1 MNLRFIYLLI
11 FSFNLLS
18 GQVSFRAK
26 VSKKTLGINERLQ
39 IDFLMNEDGD
49 NFTPPSFENFK
60 VVGGP
65 SQSISNS
72 WINGERT
79 YSKTYTY
86 FLAPK
91 KRGSTS
97 IGQAS
102 IEVKG
107 VIYKTSPIEIN
118 VTAAVDVP
126 KDPNDPEY
134 LASESIDLVAEISK
148 TDPYLNEAISVVYK
162 LYIAENTGIRTWN
175 EIDKPRY
182 NDFWSQNIDVKEL
195 KVQEGLYK
203 GENYRFVVLKKTVLF
218 PQKTGEL
225 SLEPLTLDISVEVP
239 SNRRDIFGR
248 RATTTVNRTVT
259 AGNRIIKV
267 KPLPKQGRPE
277 NFSGAVGE
285 FDFKVE
291 SSKKTLTASEAF
303 NLKLEVSGKGNLML
317 FELPEPIL
325 PSSLE
330 IYDPEHSEDIKT
342 SLNGTKGRILDNYTI
357 VTNESGQYPIPP
369 ISFSFFNPK
378 TKRYETIN
386 SEKIIVNASEN
397 PYISKN
403 NVDNISQDNISKIE
417 SKDSKFSSIYT
428 STKLEPIEKDDFFKS
443 VLFWLLFITPLFFIP
458 AIIIYTKIKGKRA
471 MDFEGNKIRKNR
483 KLAKKYLSE
492 AKKNIGNKESFYE
505 DLERALHSYLKAKLK
520 IKTVDLSKDR
530 IKSLLDNNSIS
541 SSNVTVFVK
550 LLESCDFA
558 RYTPLGKSDMIKDYE
573 NASEIIS
580 QIDKQL

>member
-1 MNLRFIYLLI
+1 M
-11 FSFNLLS
+11 S

-49 NFTPPSFENFK
+49 NFKPPSFENFK

-91 KRGSTS
+91 KRGSAN

-203 GENYRFVVLKKTVLF
+203 GENYRFVVLKKTILF

-259 AGNRIIKV
+259 AGNRNIKV

-378 TKRYETIN
+378 TKRYKTIN
-386 SEKIIVNASEN
+386 SEKIIINASEN
-397 PYISKN
+397 PSVSKN
-403 NVDNISQDNISKIE
+403 NVDNISKIE

-443 VLFWLLFITPLFFIP
+443 ALFWLLFITPLFFIP
-458 AIIIYTKIKGKRA
+458 ALIIYTKIKGKRA

-492 AKKNIGNKESFYE
+492 ARKNIGNKESFYE
-505 DLERALHSYLKAKLK
+505 ALERALHSYLKAKLK

-541 SSNVTVFVK
+541 SSNITVFVK

-558 RYTPLGKSDMIKDYE
+558 RYTPLDKSDMIKDYE

>member
-1 MNLRFIYLLI
+1 MNLRLIYLLI

-91 KRGSTS
+91 KRGSTI

-259 AGNRIIKV
+259 AGNRNIEV

-285 FDFKVE
+285 FDFEVE

-386 SEKIIVNASEN
+386 SEKIIINASEN
-397 PYISKN
+397 PYVSKN
-403 NVDNISQDNISKIE
+403 NVDNISKIE

-428 STKLEPIEKDDFFKS
+428 STKLGPIEKDNFFKS
-443 VLFWLLFITPLFFIP
+443 ALFWLLFITPLFFIP
-458 AIIIYTKIKGKRA
+458 AIIIYTKIKGKRG

-505 DLERALHSYLKAKLK
+505 ALERALHSYLKAKLK

-530 IKSLLDNNSIS
+530 IKSLLDSNSIS
-541 SSNVTVFVK
+541 SSIVTVFVK

-558 RYTPLGKSDMIKDYE
+558 RYTPLDKSDMIKDYE
-573 NASEIIS
+573 TASEIIS

>member
-1 MNLRFIYLLI
+1 M
-11 FSFNLLS
+11 S

-49 NFTPPSFENFK
+49 NFTPPSFEKFK

-91 KRGSTS
+91 KRGSTN

-259 AGNRIIKV
+259 AGNRNIEV

-285 FDFKVE
+285 FDFEVE

-386 SEKIIVNASEN
+386 SEKIIINASEN
-397 PYISKN
+397 PYVSKN
-403 NVDNISQDNISKIE
+403 NVDNISKIE

-428 STKLEPIEKDDFFKS
+428 STKLGPIEKDNFFKS
-443 VLFWLLFITPLFFIP
+443 ALFWLLFITPLFFIP
-458 AIIIYTKIKGKRA
+458 AIIIYTKIKGKRG

-505 DLERALHSYLKAKLK
+505 ALERALHSYLKAKLK

-541 SSNVTVFVK
+541 SSIVTVFVK

-558 RYTPLGKSDMIKDYE
+558 RYTPLDKSDMIKDYE
-573 NASEIIS
+573 TASEIIS

>member
-1 MNLRFIYLLI
+1 M
-11 FSFNLLS
+11 LS

-91 KRGSTS
+91 KRGSTN

-107 VIYKTSPIEIN
+107 IIYKTSPIEIN

-259 AGNRIIKV
+259 AGNRNIKV

-291 SSKKTLTASEAF
+291 PSKKTLTASEAF

-386 SEKIIVNASEN
+386 SEKIIINASEN
-397 PYISKN
+397 PYVSKN

-505 DLERALHSYLKAKLK
+505 ALERALHSYLKAKLK
-520 IKTVDLSKDR
+520 IKTVDLNKDR

-558 RYTPLGKSDMIKDYE
+558 RYTPLGESDMIKDYE

>member
-1 MNLRFIYLLI
+1 M
-11 FSFNLLS
+11 LS

-86 FLAPK
+86 FLSPK
-91 KRGSTS
+91 KRGLTN

-259 AGNRIIKV
+259 AGNRNIKV

-342 SLNGTKGRILDNYTI
+342 SLNGTRGRILDNYTV

-386 SEKIIVNASEN
+386 SEKIIINASEN
-397 PYISKN
+397 PYVSKN

-428 STKLEPIEKDDFFKS
+428 STKLEEIEKDDFFKS

-492 AKKNIGNKESFYE
+492 AKKNTGNKESFYE
-505 DLERALHSYLKAKLK
+505 ALERALHSYLKAKLK

-530 IKSLLDNNSIS
+530 IKSLLDNSSIS

-558 RYTPLGKSDMIKDYE
+558 RYTPLDKSDMIKDYE

>member
-1 MNLRFIYLLI
+1 
-11 FSFNLLS
+11 
-18 GQVSFRAK
+18 
-26 VSKKTLGINERLQ
+26 
-39 IDFLMNEDGD
+39 MNEDGD
-49 NFTPPSFENFK
+49 NFTPPSFEKFK

-72 WINGERT
+72 WINGKRT

-91 KRGSTS
+91 KRGSTN

-259 AGNRIIKV
+259 AGNRNIEV

-285 FDFKVE
+285 FDFEVE
-291 SSKKTLTASEAF
+291 SSKKTLAASEAF

-386 SEKIIVNASEN
+386 SEKIIINASEN
-397 PYISKN
+397 PYVSKN
-403 NVDNISQDNISKIE
+403 NVDNISKIE

-443 VLFWLLFITPLFFIP
+443 ALFWLLFITPLFFIP

-505 DLERALHSYLKAKLK
+505 ALERALHSYLKAKLK

-541 SSNVTVFVK
+541 SSIVTVFVK

-558 RYTPLGKSDMIKDYE
+558 RYTPLDKSDMIKDYE
-573 NASEIIS
+573 TASEIIS

>member
-1 MNLRFIYLLI
+1 M
-11 FSFNLLS
+11 LS

-49 NFTPPSFENFK
+49 NFMPPSFESFK

-91 KRGSTS
+91 KRGSTN

-259 AGNRIIKV
+259 AGNRNIKV

-386 SEKIIVNASEN
+386 SEKIIINASEN
-397 PYISKN
+397 PYVSKN

-428 STKLEPIEKDDFFKS
+428 STKLEPIKKDDFFKS
-443 VLFWLLFITPLFFIP
+443 VLFWLLFLTPLFFIP
-458 AIIIYTKIKGKRA
+458 GIVIYTKIKGKRA

-492 AKKNIGNKESFYE
+492 AKKNIGNKEGFYE
-505 DLERALHSYLKAKLK
+505 ALERALHSYLKAKLK

-541 SSNVTVFVK
+541 SSNVTEFVK

-558 RYTPLGKSDMIKDYE
+558 RYTPLDKSNMIKDYE
-573 NASEIIS
+573 NASDIIS

>member
-1 MNLRFIYLLI
+1 MNLRLIYLLI

-49 NFTPPSFENFK
+49 NFTPPSFEKFK

-91 KRGSTS
+91 KRGSTN

-259 AGNRIIKV
+259 AGNRNIEV

-285 FDFKVE
+285 FDFEVE

-386 SEKIIVNASEN
+386 SEKIIINASEN
-397 PYISKN
+397 PYVSKN
-403 NVDNISQDNISKIE
+403 NVDNISKIE

-428 STKLEPIEKDDFFKS
+428 STKLGPIEKDNFFKS
-443 VLFWLLFITPLFFIP
+443 ALFWLLFITPLFFIP

-505 DLERALHSYLKAKLK
+505 ALERALHSYLKAKLK

-541 SSNVTVFVK
+541 SSIVTVFVK

-558 RYTPLGKSDMIKDYE
+558 RYTPLDKSDMIKDYE
-573 NASEIIS
+573 TASEIIS

>member
-1 MNLRFIYLLI
+1 MNLRFIYLLML
-11 FSFNLLS
+11 SFNLLS

-91 KRGSTS
+91 KRGSTN

-148 TDPYLNEAISVVYK
+148 TDPYLNEAISIVYK
-162 LYIAENTGIRTWN
+162 LYFAENTVIRTSN

-239 SNRRDIFGR
+239 SNRRDFFGR
-248 RATTTVNRTVT
+248 RVTTTVNRTVT
-259 AGNRIIKV
+259 AGNLNIKV

-285 FDFKVE
+285 FDFNVE

-386 SEKIIVNASEN
+386 SEKIIINASEN
-397 PYISKN
+397 PYVSKN

-505 DLERALHSYLKAKLK
+505 ALERALHSYLKAKLK

-541 SSNVTVFVK
+541 SSNVAVFVK

-558 RYTPLGKSDMIKDYE
+558 RYTPLGKSDMVKDYE

>member
-1 MNLRFIYLLI
+1 M
-11 FSFNLLS
+11 LS

-86 FLAPK
+86 FLSPK
-91 KRGSTS
+91 KRGLTN

-259 AGNRIIKV
+259 AGNRNIKV

-342 SLNGTKGRILDNYTI
+342 SLNGTKGRILDNYTV

-386 SEKIIVNASEN
+386 SEKIIINASEN
-397 PYISKN
+397 PYVSKN

-428 STKLEPIEKDDFFKS
+428 STKLEQIEKDDFFKS

-492 AKKNIGNKESFYE
+492 AKKNTGNKESFYE
-505 DLERALHSYLKAKLK
+505 ALERALHSYLKAKLK

-530 IKSLLDNNSIS
+530 IKSLLDNSSIS

-558 RYTPLGKSDMIKDYE
+558 RYTPLDKSDMIKDYE

>member
-1 MNLRFIYLLI
+1 M
-11 FSFNLLS
+11 LS

-91 KRGSTS
+91 KRGSTN

-259 AGNRIIKV
+259 AGNRNIKV

-342 SLNGTKGRILDNYTI
+342 SLNGTKGRILDNYTV

-386 SEKIIVNASEN
+386 SEKIIINASEN

-417 SKDSKFSSIYT
+417 SKDSEFSSIYT

-505 DLERALHSYLKAKLK
+505 ALERALHSYLKAKLK

-580 QIDKQL
+580 QINKQL

>member
-1 MNLRFIYLLI
+1 M
-11 FSFNLLS
+11 LS

-458 AIIIYTKIKGKRA
+458 TIIIYTKIKGKRA

-573 NASEIIS
+573 TASEIIT

>member
-49 NFTPPSFENFK
+49 NFMPPSFESFK

-91 KRGSTS
+91 KRGSTN

-259 AGNRIIKV
+259 AGNRNIKV

-386 SEKIIVNASEN
+386 SEKIIINASEN
-397 PYISKN
+397 PYVSKN
-403 NVDNISQDNISKIE
+403 NVDNISKIE

-428 STKLEPIEKDDFFKS
+428 STKLEPIKKDDFFKS
-443 VLFWLLFITPLFFIP
+443 VLFWLLFLTPLFFIP
-458 AIIIYTKIKGKRA
+458 GIVIYTKIKGKRA

-492 AKKNIGNKESFYE
+492 AKKNIGNKEGFYE
-505 DLERALHSYLKAKLK
+505 ALERALHSYLKAKLK

-541 SSNVTVFVK
+541 SSNVTEFVK

-558 RYTPLGKSDMIKDYE
+558 RYTPLDKSRYD
-573 NASEIIS
+573 
-580 QIDKQL
+580 

>member
-1 MNLRFIYLLI
+1 M
-11 FSFNLLS
+11 LS

-86 FLAPK
+86 FLSPK
-91 KRGSTS
+91 KRGLTN

-259 AGNRIIKV
+259 AGNRNIKV

-342 SLNGTKGRILDNYTI
+342 SLNGTKGRILDNYTV

-386 SEKIIVNASEN
+386 SEKIIINASEN
-397 PYISKN
+397 PYVSKN

-428 STKLEPIEKDDFFKS
+428 STKLEQIEKDDFFKS

-505 DLERALHSYLKAKLK
+505 ALERALHSYLKAKLK

-530 IKSLLDNNSIS
+530 IKSLLDNSSIS

-558 RYTPLGKSDMIKDYE
+558 RYTPLDKSDMIKDYE

>member
-91 KRGSTS
+91 KRGSTN

-195 KVQEGLYK
+195 KVQEGIYK
-203 GENYRFVVLKKTVLF
+203 GENYRYVVLKKTVLF

-225 SLEPLTLDISVEVP
+225 SLEPLTLDVSVEVP

-248 RATTTVNRTVT
+248 RMMTTVNRTVT
-259 AGNRIIKV
+259 AGKRKINV
-267 KPLPKQGRPE
+267 KPLPQQGQPK

-285 FDFKVE
+285 FNFKAE
-291 SSKKTLTASEAF
+291 TSKNTLMASEAF
-303 NLKLEVSGKGNLML
+303 NLKLEINGNGNLML
-317 FELPEPIL
+317 FELPEPTL
-325 PSSLE
+325 PASLE
-330 IYDPEHSEDIKT
+330 VYDPEHSENIKT
-342 SLNGTKGRILDNYTI
+342 SLSGAKGSILDNYTI
-357 VTNESGQYPIPP
+357 ITNESGQYPIPP

-378 TKRYETIN
+378 TKSYKTIESN
-386 SEKIIVNASEN
+386 RIVITANRN
-397 PYISKN
+397 PNDFKN
-403 NVDNISQDNISKIE
+403 NLDNTSQDNISKNE
-417 SKDSKFSSIYT
+417 PKDSKFSSIYT
-428 STKLEPIEKDDFFKS
+428 STKLESIQKDDFFKS
-443 VLFWLLFITPLFFIP
+443 ILFWLLFITPLFFIP

-505 DLERALHSYLKAKLK
+505 ALERALHSYLKAKLK

-530 IKSLLDNNSIS
+530 LSHSLITILFLVLI
-541 SSNVTVFVK
+541 
-550 LLESCDFA
+550 
-558 RYTPLGKSDMIKDYE
+558 
-573 NASEIIS
+573 
-580 QIDKQL
+580 

>member
-91 KRGSTS
+91 KRGSTN

-248 RATTTVNRTVT
+248 RATTTVTRTVT
-259 AGNRIIKV
+259 AGNRNIKV

-386 SEKIIVNASEN
+386 SEKIIINASEN
-397 PYISKN
+397 PYVSKN

-443 VLFWLLFITPLFFIP
+443 VLFWLLFITPLLFIP
-458 AIIIYTKIKGKRA
+458 TIIIYTKIKGKRA

-505 DLERALHSYLKAKLK
+505 ALERSLHSYLKAKLK

>member
-1 MNLRFIYLLI
+1 M
-11 FSFNLLS
+11 LS
-18 GQVSFRAK
+18 GQVSFKAK

-91 KRGSTS
+91 KRGSTN

-107 VIYKTSPIEIN
+107 IIYKTSPIEIN

-259 AGNRIIKV
+259 TGNRNIKV

-285 FDFKVE
+285 FDFNVE

-386 SEKIIVNASEN
+386 SEKIIINASEN
-397 PYISKN
+397 PYVSKN

-505 DLERALHSYLKAKLK
+505 ALERALHSYLKAKLK
-520 IKTVDLSKDR
+520 IKTVDLNKDR

>member
-1 MNLRFIYLLI
+1 M
-11 FSFNLLS
+11 S

-49 NFTPPSFENFK
+49 NFKPPSFENFK

-91 KRGSTS
+91 KRGSAN

-259 AGNRIIKV
+259 AGNRNIKV

-378 TKRYETIN
+378 TKRYKTIN
-386 SEKIIVNASEN
+386 SEKIIITASEN
-397 PYISKN
+397 PSVSKN
-403 NVDNISQDNISKIE
+403 NVDNISKIE

-443 VLFWLLFITPLFFIP
+443 ALFWLLFITPLFFIP
-458 AIIIYTKIKGKRA
+458 ALIIYTKIKGKRA

-492 AKKNIGNKESFYE
+492 ARKNIGNKESFYE
-505 DLERALHSYLKAKLK
+505 ALERALHSYLKAKLK

-541 SSNVTVFVK
+541 SSNITVFVK

>member
-72 WINGERT
+72 WINGVRT

-403 NVDNISQDNISKIE
+403 NVDNISQDNISKID

-458 AIIIYTKIKGKRA
+458 TIIIYTKIKGKRA

-573 NASEIIS
+573 TASEIIT

>member
-1 MNLRFIYLLI
+1 MSLRFIYVLI

-49 NFTPPSFENFK
+49 NFTPPAFVNFK

-91 KRGSTS
+91 KRGSAK

-259 AGNRIIKV
+259 AGNRNIKV

-303 NLKLEVSGKGNLML
+303 SLKLEVSGKGNLML

-386 SEKIIVNASEN
+386 SEKIIINASEN
-397 PYISKN
+397 PYVSKN

-483 KLAKKYLSE
+483 KLAKKYLGE

-505 DLERALHSYLKAKLK
+505 ALERALHSYLKAKLK

-541 SSNVTVFVK
+541 SSNVTEFVK

-558 RYTPLGKSDMIKDYE
+558 RYTPLDKSNMIKDYE
-573 NASEIIS
+573 NASEIIG

>member
-1 MNLRFIYLLI
+1 MKFHFIYLLI

-18 GQVSFRAK
+18 GQVNFNAK

-39 IDFLMNEDGD
+39 IDFSMNEDGD

-91 KRGSTS
+91 KRGK
-97 IGQAS
+97 INVGQAS
-102 IEVKG
+102 IEIKG

-118 VTAAVDVP
+118 VTAAVDIP
-126 KDPNDPEY
+126 KDPNDPQY
-134 LASESIDLVAEISK
+134 LASESIDLVAEVSK

-162 LYIAENTGIRTWN
+162 LYIAENTGVRNWN

-195 KVQEGLYK
+195 KVQEGIYK
-203 GENYRFVVLKKTVLF
+203 GENYRYVVLKKTVLF

-225 SLEPLTLDISVEVP
+225 SLEPLTLDVSVEVP

-248 RATTTVNRTVT
+248 RMMTTVNRTVT
-259 AGNRIIKV
+259 AGKRKINV
-267 KPLPKQGRPE
+267 KPLPQQGQPE

-285 FDFKVE
+285 FNFKAE
-291 SSKKTLTASEAF
+291 TSKNTLMASEAF
-303 NLKLEVSGKGNLML
+303 NLKLEINGNGNLML
-317 FELPEPIL
+317 FELPEPTL
-325 PSSLE
+325 PASLE
-330 IYDPEHSEDIKT
+330 VYDPEHSENIKT
-342 SLNGTKGRILDNYTI
+342 SLSGAKGSILDNYTI
-357 VTNESGQYPIPP
+357 ITNESGQYPIPP

-378 TKRYETIN
+378 TKSYKTIESN
-386 SEKIIVNASEN
+386 RIVITANRN
-397 PYISKN
+397 PNDFKN
-403 NVDNISQDNISKIE
+403 NLDNTFQDNISKNE
-417 SKDSKFSSIYT
+417 PKDSKFSSIYT
-428 STKLEPIEKDDFFKS
+428 STKLESIQKDDFFKS
-443 VLFWLLFITPLFFIP
+443 ILFWLLFITPLFLIP

-471 MDFEGNKIRKNR
+471 MDFEGNKIKKNR

-505 DLERALHSYLKAKLK
+505 ALERALHSYLKAKLK
-520 IKTVDLSKDR
+520 IKTFDLSKDK
-530 IKSLLDNNSIS
+530 IKSLLNNNSIS
-541 SSNVTVFVK
+541 NSNIDVFIK

-558 RYTPLGKSDMIKDYE
+558 RYTPLDKSDMIKDYE
-573 NASEIIS
+573 NASKIIS

>member
-1 MNLRFIYLLI
+1 M
-11 FSFNLLS
+11 LS

-91 KRGSTS
+91 KRGSTN

-248 RATTTVNRTVT
+248 RATTTVTRTVT
-259 AGNRIIKV
+259 AGNRNIKV

-386 SEKIIVNASEN
+386 SEKIIINASEN
-397 PYISKN
+397 PYVSKN

-458 AIIIYTKIKGKRA
+458 TIIIYTKIKGKRA

-505 DLERALHSYLKAKLK
+505 ALERSLHSYLKAKLK

>member
-18 GQVSFRAK
+18 GQVSFKAK

-91 KRGSTS
+91 KRGSTN

-259 AGNRIIKV
+259 AGNRNIKV

-342 SLNGTKGRILDNYTI
+342 SLNGTKGRILDNYTV

-386 SEKIIVNASEN
+386 SEKIIINASEN

-417 SKDSKFSSIYT
+417 SKDSEFSSIYT

-443 VLFWLLFITPLFFIP
+443 VLFWLLFVTPLFFIP

-505 DLERALHSYLKAKLK
+505 ALERALHSYLKAKLK

-580 QIDKQL
+580 QINKQL

>member
-1 MNLRFIYLLI
+1 M
-11 FSFNLLS
+11 LS

-91 KRGSTS
+91 KRGSTN

-107 VIYKTSPIEIN
+107 IIYKTSPIEIN

-148 TDPYLNEAISVVYK
+148 TDPYLNEAISIVYK
-162 LYIAENTGIRTWN
+162 LYFAENTGIRTWN

-259 AGNRIIKV
+259 TGNRNIKV

-285 FDFKVE
+285 FDFNVE

-386 SEKIIVNASEN
+386 SEKIIINASEN
-397 PYISKN
+397 PYVSKN

-505 DLERALHSYLKAKLK
+505 ALERALHSYLKAKLK
-520 IKTVDLSKDR
+520 IKTVDLNKDR
-530 IKSLLDNNSIS
+530 IKSYLDNNSIS

-558 RYTPLGKSDMIKDYE
+558 RYTPLGKSDMVKDYE
-573 NASEIIS
+573 NALEIIS

>member
-1 MNLRFIYLLI
+1 M
-11 FSFNLLS
+11 LS

-91 KRGSTS
+91 KRGLTN

-107 VIYKTSPIEIN
+107 LIYKTSPIEIN

-259 AGNRIIKV
+259 AGNRNIKV

-342 SLNGTKGRILDNYTI
+342 SLNGTKGRILDNYTV

-386 SEKIIVNASEN
+386 SEKIIINASEN
-397 PYISKN
+397 PYVSKN

-428 STKLEPIEKDDFFKS
+428 STKLEQIEKDDFFKS

-505 DLERALHSYLKAKLK
+505 ALERALHSYLKAKLK

-558 RYTPLGKSDMIKDYE
+558 RYTPLDKSDMIKDYE

>member
-1 MNLRFIYLLI
+1 M
-11 FSFNLLS
+11 LS

-49 NFTPPSFENFK
+49 NFMPPSFESFK

-91 KRGSTS
+91 KRGSTN

-203 GENYRFVVLKKTVLF
+203 GENYRFVVLKRTVLF

-259 AGNRIIKV
+259 AGNRNIKV

-386 SEKIIVNASEN
+386 SEKIIINASEN
-397 PYISKN
+397 PYVSKN
-403 NVDNISQDNISKIE
+403 NVDNISKIE

-428 STKLEPIEKDDFFKS
+428 STKLEPIKKDDFFKS
-443 VLFWLLFITPLFFIP
+443 VLFWLLFLTPLFFIP
-458 AIIIYTKIKGKRA
+458 GIVIYTKIKGKRA

-492 AKKNIGNKESFYE
+492 AKKNIGNKEGFYE
-505 DLERALHSYLKAKLK
+505 ALERALHSYLKAKLK

-541 SSNVTVFVK
+541 SSNVTEFVK

-558 RYTPLGKSDMIKDYE
+558 RYTPLDKSNMIKDYE
-573 NASEIIS
+573 NASDIIS

>member
-1 MNLRFIYLLI
+1 MEFRFIYVLI

-18 GQVSFRAK
+18 GQVNFNAK

-39 IDFLMNEDGD
+39 IDFSMNEDGD
-49 NFTPPSFENFK
+49 NFVPPSFDNFK

-86 FLAPK
+86 FLAPR
-91 KRGSTS
+91 KRGSFS

-102 IEVKG
+102 IEVKD
-107 VIYKTSPIEIN
+107 VVYKTSPIKIT

-134 LASESIDLVAEISK
+134 LASESIDLVAEVSK

-162 LYIAENTGIRTWN
+162 LYIAENTGIRNWN

-195 KVQEGLYK
+195 KVQEGVYK
-203 GENYRFVVLKKTVLF
+203 GKNYRYVVLKKTILY

-225 SLEPLTLDISVEVP
+225 SLEPLTLEVSVEVP

-248 RATTTVNRTVT
+248 RAMTTVNRIVT
-259 AGNRIIKV
+259 AGKRNIKV
-267 KPLPKQGRPE
+267 KPLPQQGRPD
-277 NFSGAVGE
+277 NFSGAVGD
-285 FDFKVE
+285 FNFKVE
-291 SSKKTLTASEAF
+291 SSKKTLIVSEAF
-303 NLKLEVSGKGNLML
+303 NLKLEVAGRGNLML
-317 FELPEPIL
+317 FELPSPIL

-330 IYDPEHSEDIKT
+330 VYDPEHTEDIKT
-342 SLNGTKGRILDNYTI
+342 SLSGTKGRVFDNYAI
-357 VTNESGQYPIPP
+357 VTNEAGQYPIPP

-378 TKRYETIN
+378 TKSYETID
-386 SEKIIVNASEN
+386 SEKIIVTANEG
-397 PYISKN
+397 PYSLKKN
-403 NVDNISQDNISKIE
+403 EANNGVSTIE

-428 STKLEPIEKDDFFKS
+428 LTELDPIENDEFFGGS
-443 VLFWLLFITPLFFIP
+443 LFWLIFTAPFLFIP
-458 AIIIYTKIKGKRA
+458 AIIIFRKKKAKKA
-471 MDFEGNKIRKNR
+471 MDFEGNRIKENR
-483 KLAKKYLSE
+483 KLTKKYLSE
-492 AKKNIGNKESFYE
+492 AKRSLGNKDAFYVA
-505 DLERALHSYLKAKLK
+505 LERALHSYLKAKLK
-520 IKTVDLSKDR
+520 IKTFDLSKDK
-530 IKSLLDNNSIS
+530 IKALLINNSVS
-541 SSNVTVFVK
+541 SYNVGVFIR
-550 LLESCDFA
+550 LLEACDFA
-558 RYTPLGKSDMIKDYE
+558 RYTPLQESDMIRDYE
-573 NASEIIS
+573 NASKTIS

>member
-1 MNLRFIYLLI
+1 M
-11 FSFNLLS
+11 S

-49 NFTPPSFENFK
+49 NFTPPSFEKFR

-72 WINGERT
+72 WINGERN

-91 KRGSTS
+91 KRGSTN

-118 VTAAVDVP
+118 VTAAVDIP

-259 AGNRIIKV
+259 AGNRNIEV

-291 SSKKTLTASEAF
+291 SSKKTLTTSEAF

-386 SEKIIVNASEN
+386 SEKIIINASEN
-397 PYISKN
+397 PYVSKN
-403 NVDNISQDNISKIE
+403 NVDNISKIE

-443 VLFWLLFITPLFFIP
+443 ALFWLLFITPLFFIP

-505 DLERALHSYLKAKLK
+505 ALERALHSYLKAKLK

-541 SSNVTVFVK
+541 SSIVTVFVK

-558 RYTPLGKSDMIKDYE
+558 RYTPLDKSDMIKDYE
-573 NASEIIS
+573 AASEIIS

>member
-1 MNLRFIYLLI
+1 MKFHFIYLLI

-18 GQVSFRAK
+18 GQVSFNAK

-39 IDFLMNEDGD
+39 IDFSMNEDGD

-91 KRGSTS
+91 KRGK
-97 IGQAS
+97 INVGQAS

-107 VIYKTSPIEIN
+107 VIYKSSPIEIN
-118 VTAAVDVP
+118 VTAAVDIP
-126 KDPNDPEY
+126 KDPNDPQY
-134 LASESIDLVAEISK
+134 LASESIDLVAEVSK

-162 LYIAENTGIRTWN
+162 LYIAENTGVRNWN

-195 KVQEGLYK
+195 KVQEGIYK
-203 GENYRFVVLKKTVLF
+203 GENYRYVVLKKTVLF

-225 SLEPLTLDISVEVP
+225 SLEPLTLDVSVEVP

-248 RATTTVNRTVT
+248 RMMTTVNRTVT
-259 AGNRIIKV
+259 AGKRKINV
-267 KPLPKQGRPE
+267 KPLPQQGQPE

-285 FDFKVE
+285 FNFKAE
-291 SSKKTLTASEAF
+291 TSKNTLMASEAF
-303 NLKLEVSGKGNLML
+303 NLKLEINGNGNLML
-317 FELPEPIL
+317 FELPEPTL
-325 PSSLE
+325 PASLE
-330 IYDPEHSEDIKT
+330 VYDPEHSENIKT
-342 SLNGTKGRILDNYTI
+342 SLSGAKGSILDNYTI
-357 VTNESGQYPIPP
+357 ITNESGQYPIPP

-378 TKRYETIN
+378 TKSYKTIESN
-386 SEKIIVNASEN
+386 RIIITANQN
-397 PYISKN
+397 PNDFKN
-403 NVDNISQDNISKIE
+403 NLNNSSQDNISKNE
-417 SKDSKFSSIYT
+417 PKDSKFSSIYT
-428 STKLEPIEKDDFFKS
+428 STKLEPIQKDDFFKS
-443 VLFWLLFITPLFFIP
+443 VLFWLLFISPLFFIP

-471 MDFEGNKIRKNR
+471 MDFEGNKIKKNR

-505 DLERALHSYLKAKLK
+505 ALERALHSYLKAKLK
-520 IKTVDLSKDR
+520 IKTFDLSKDK
-530 IKSLLDNNSIS
+530 IKSLLNNNSIS
-541 SSNVTVFVK
+541 NSNIDVFIK

-558 RYTPLGKSDMIKDYE
+558 RYTPLDKSDMIKDYE
-573 NASEIIS
+573 NASKMIS

>member
-49 NFTPPSFENFK
+49 NFMPPSFENFK

-182 NDFWSQNIDVKEL
+182 NDFWSQNIEVKEL

-342 SLNGTKGRILDNYTI
+342 SLNGTKGRILDNYTV

-458 AIIIYTKIKGKRA
+458 TIIIYTKIKGKRA

-505 DLERALHSYLKAKLK
+505 ALERALHSYLKAKLK

>member
-1 MNLRFIYLLI
+1 M
-11 FSFNLLS
+11 LS

-49 NFTPPSFENFK
+49 NFIPPSFESFK

-91 KRGSTS
+91 KRGSAN

-259 AGNRIIKV
+259 AGNRNIKV

-285 FDFKVE
+285 FDFEVE

-378 TKRYETIN
+378 TKRYKTIN
-386 SEKIIVNASEN
+386 SEKIIITASEN
-397 PYISKN
+397 PSVSKN
-403 NVDNISQDNISKIE
+403 NVDNISKIE

-443 VLFWLLFITPLFFIP
+443 ALFWLLFITPLFFIP
-458 AIIIYTKIKGKRA
+458 AIIIYTKIKGKRG

-505 DLERALHSYLKAKLK
+505 ALERALHSYLKAKLK

-541 SSNVTVFVK
+541 SSNITVFVK

-558 RYTPLGKSDMIKDYE
+558 RYTPLDKSDMIKDYE

>member
-1 MNLRFIYLLI
+1 M
-11 FSFNLLS
+11 LS

-72 WINGERT
+72 WINGVRT

-195 KVQEGLYK
+195 KIQEGLYK

-458 AIIIYTKIKGKRA
+458 TIIIYTKIKGKRA

-573 NASEIIS
+573 TASEIIT

>member
-1 MNLRFIYLLI
+1 M
-11 FSFNLLS
+11 LS

-91 KRGSTS
+91 KRGLTN

-259 AGNRIIKV
+259 AGNRNIKV

-342 SLNGTKGRILDNYTI
+342 SLNGTKGRILDNYTV

-386 SEKIIVNASEN
+386 SEKIIINASEN

-417 SKDSKFSSIYT
+417 SKDSEFSSIYT
-428 STKLEPIEKDDFFKS
+428 STNLEPIEKDDFFKS

-505 DLERALHSYLKAKLK
+505 ALERALHSYLKAKLK

>member
-1 MNLRFIYLLI
+1 M
-11 FSFNLLS
+11 LS
-18 GQVSFRAK
+18 GQVSFKAK

-91 KRGSTS
+91 KRGSTN

-162 LYIAENTGIRTWN
+162 LYIAENTGIRTWS

-239 SNRRDIFGR
+239 SNRRDFFGR
-248 RATTTVNRTVT
+248 RVTTTVNRTVT
-259 AGNRIIKV
+259 AGNLNIKV

-285 FDFKVE
+285 FDFNVE

-386 SEKIIVNASEN
+386 SEKIIINASEN
-397 PYISKN
+397 PYVSKN

-505 DLERALHSYLKAKLK
+505 ALERALHSYLKAKLK
-520 IKTVDLSKDR
+520 IKTVDLNKDR

>member
-1 MNLRFIYLLI
+1 M
-11 FSFNLLS
+11 LS

-49 NFTPPSFENFK
+49 NFIPPSFESFK

-91 KRGSTS
+91 KRGSTN

-259 AGNRIIKV
+259 AGNRNIKV

-386 SEKIIVNASEN
+386 SEKIIINASEN
-397 PYISKN
+397 PYVSKN
-403 NVDNISQDNISKIE
+403 NVDNISKIE

-428 STKLEPIEKDDFFKS
+428 STKLEPIKKDDFFKS
-443 VLFWLLFITPLFFIP
+443 VLFWLLFLTPLFFIP
-458 AIIIYTKIKGKRA
+458 GIVIYTKIKGKRA

-492 AKKNIGNKESFYE
+492 AKKNIGNKEGFYE
-505 DLERALHSYLKAKLK
+505 ALERALHSYLKAKLK

-541 SSNVTVFVK
+541 SSNVTEFVK

-558 RYTPLGKSDMIKDYE
+558 RYTPLDKSNMIKDYE
-573 NASEIIS
+573 NASDIIS